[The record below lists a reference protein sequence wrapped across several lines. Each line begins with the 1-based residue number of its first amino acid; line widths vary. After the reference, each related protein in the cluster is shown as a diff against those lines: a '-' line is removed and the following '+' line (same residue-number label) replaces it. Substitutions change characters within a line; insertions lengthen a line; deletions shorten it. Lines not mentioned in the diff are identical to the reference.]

1 MATVQVMV
9 RVFGAE
15 ARFDM
20 ADDGATVLAAAQAA
34 GVDLPSS
41 CEAGVCASCRARLL
55 VGEVELISDFAL
67 DPDERAAGYVLVCQA
82 LPRSATLLL
91 DFDA

>member
-1 MATVQVMV
+1 MARVQVTV
-9 RVFGAE
+9 RMFGAE

-20 ADDGATVLAAAQAA
+20 EDDGATVLAAAREA

-55 VGEVELISDFAL
+55 VGEVELMNDLTL
-67 DPDERAAGYVLVCQA
+67 DPTERAAGYVLACQA
-82 LPRSATLLL
+82 LPRSPSLLL

>member
-1 MATVQVMV
+1 MATVVVTV
-9 RVFGAE
+9 RMWGAE
-15 ARFDM
+15 ATFDM
-20 ADDGATVLAAAQAA
+20 ADDGATVLAAAREA

-55 VGEVELISDFAL
+55 AGEVELMSDFAL
-67 DPDERAAGYVLVCQA
+67 DPDERAAGYVLACQA
-82 LPRSATLLL
+82 LPRSSTLLL